1 MALNGK
7 SCGRCCRAVIVEREI
22 MCRWKIL
29 IFHSSRQKHFCQWI
43 ENRSRK
49 DKQLVLS
56 VKMSINLGPR
66 KQAQK
71 AVLSRKVLKPVQTPL
86 IFSNN
91 NVFEEHFKMNKSI
104 GYKTDIIHLQVFYQI
119 TSWILWYYLRPDF

>member
-1 MALNGK
+1 
-7 SCGRCCRAVIVEREI
+7 
-22 MCRWKIL
+22 
-29 IFHSSRQKHFCQWI
+29 
-43 ENRSRK
+43 
-49 DKQLVLS
+49 
-56 VKMSINLGPR
+56 MSMNSGPR

-104 GYKTDIIHLQVFYQI
+104 GYKTDIIHLQVLCHI